1 MIGNS
6 LVVGSG
12 NWGTT
17 IAKLL
22 AENGREVTLWVL
34 EKEVADDIRKNKVNS
49 TFLPGVNLP
58 ENISVKTDYE
68 NFENFELIILVIP
81 VNSTRDFLKR
91 IQNSITSEHKV
102 LCLSKGIE
110 LNTGKRVSQIIQEAL
125 PGFTN
130 LGVLSGPNIANEI
143 AIGKP
148 ALSTVSSHSIEVA
161 KQIQEYCSSPN
172 FRIYTNPDMIG
183 VELCGALKNIIAIGA
198 GICHQLNLGD
208 NAIAALITRG
218 IAEIARYGQRFGANP
233 STFMGMAGVG
243 DLSVTCMSPHSRNNR
258 MGRYLA
264 QGLSLEEARKKMK
277 MVSEGV
283 PTCKIVHSL
292 SQKYNI
298 YMPITE
304 AIYKVLFENL
314 PAHDAVELLMQ
325 SDLKDELY

>member
-1 MIGNS
+1 VIKNC

-22 AENGREVTLWVL
+22 GEADKEVTLWVL
-34 EKEVADDIRKNKVNS
+34 EDDVAEDIRSNRLNS
-49 TFLPGVNLP
+49 KFLPGISLP
-58 ENISVKTDYE
+58 ENILVKTDYE
-68 NFENFELIILVIP
+68 DFDRFELIVLVIP
-81 VNSTRDFLKR
+81 VNATRSFLTKV
-91 IQNSITSEHKV
+91 QKSISSNQKV

-110 LNTGKRVSQIIQEAL
+110 LDTGKRVSQIIQEAL
-125 PGFTN
+125 PGFSN
-130 LGVLSGPNIANEI
+130 IAVLSGPNIANEI
-143 AIGKP
+143 ANGKP
-148 ALSTVSSHSIEVA
+148 ALSTVSSHSIELA

-198 GICHQLNLGD
+198 GICHQLELGD

-218 IAEIARYGQRFGANP
+218 IAEISRFGQRFGGNP
-233 STFMGMAGVG
+233 STFVGMAGVG

-264 QGLSLEEARKKMK
+264 QGMNLEEARRKMK

-283 PTCKIVHSL
+283 PTCKIVYSL
-292 SQKYNI
+292 SQKYNV

-304 AIYKVLFENL
+304 AIHKVLFKNL
-314 PAHDAVELLMQ
+314 PACDAVELLMQ
-325 SDLKDELY
+325 SDLKDELH

>member
-1 MIGNS
+1 MIENS

-49 TFLPGVNLP
+49 AFLPGVNLP

-68 NFENFELIILVIP
+68 NFENFELIVLVIP
-81 VNSTRDFLKR
+81 VNSTRDFLTR
-91 IQNSITSEHKV
+91 IQKSITSKHKV

-304 AIYKVLFENL
+304 AIYKVLFEDL

>member
-1 MIGNS
+1 MIKNS

-17 IAKLL
+17 MAKIL
-22 AENGREVTLWVL
+22 AEAGREVTLWVL
-34 EKEVADDIRKNKVNS
+34 EEKVATDIQENKMNS
-49 TFLPGVNLP
+49 IFLPGVKLP
-58 ENISVKTDYE
+58 DNISVKTDYE
-68 NFENFELIILVIP
+68 NFEKFELIILVIP
-81 VNSTRDFLKR
+81 VNSTRQFLKK
-91 IQNSITSEHKV
+91 IQTSITSKHKV

-110 LNTGKRVSQIIQEAL
+110 LNTGRRVSQIIQETL
-125 PGFTN
+125 PGFAN
-130 LGVLSGPNIANEI
+130 IAVLSGPNIANEI

-148 ALSTVSSHSIEVA
+148 ALSTVSSQNIEIS
-161 KQIQEYCSSPN
+161 KQIQEYCSSHR
-172 FRIYTNPDMIG
+172 FRIYTNPDLIG
-183 VELCGALKNIIAIGA
+183 VEICGALKNIIAIGA

-233 STFMGMAGVG
+233 TTFMGMAGVG

-264 QGLSLEEARKKMK
+264 QGLNLDEARDQMK

-283 PTCKIVHSL
+283 PTCKIVYSL
-292 SQKYNI
+292 SKKHDI

-314 PAHDAVELLMQ
+314 PAHDAVDLLMQ
-325 SDLKDELY
+325 SDLKDELH